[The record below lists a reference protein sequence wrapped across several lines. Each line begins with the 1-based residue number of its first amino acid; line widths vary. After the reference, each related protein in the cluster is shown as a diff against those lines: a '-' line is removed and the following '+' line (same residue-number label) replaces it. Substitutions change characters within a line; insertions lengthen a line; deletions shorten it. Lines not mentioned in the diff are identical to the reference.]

1 MSVAY
6 RAILEASQE
15 VPPTTS
21 TGSGLGTFVFD
32 SAAVA
37 ANYVF
42 LVTGVDYGPA
52 TGRPPQTPGT
62 ADDVVSTHYHN
73 QVRGTNGAVVFG
85 QVNPAQDNDDLAILL
100 NADGSWTVSGRWETT
115 DPANM
120 SITNFAAAL
129 NSTAIGADAPL
140 YFNVHTTQFTGGAIR
155 GQLVAIADDNA
166 NVVPGT
172 GGNDVLPGL
181 AGDDSVQGLA
191 GNDVLMGNLGNDT
204 LLGGI
209 GTDTVH
215 GGLGNDIVSGDEESD
230 LLFGN
235 EGADTIAG
243 GEGNNSISGGQD
255 SADAA
260 DSIVAGSGADQVFG
274 NGGADTIVAGDGANL
289 IFAGFGNDTIFAGT
303 GNDTIWGNEGNDTMA
318 GGAGAD
324 RYSFATGSGS
334 DQVNG
339 FNFAEG
345 DRLAVQGQ
353 TFTTGASGDGDVL
366 ITLSG
371 GGTIELNGIAP
382 GSFSPGFIV

>member
-21 TGSGLGTFVFD
+21 TASGLGTFVFD

-37 ANYVF
+37 ANYIF
-42 LVTGVDYGPA
+42 RVTGVDYGPA
-52 TGRPPQTPGT
+52 TGRPPQTATT

-85 QVNPAQDNDDLAILL
+85 QINPAQDNDDLAIFP
-100 NADGSWTVSGRWETT
+100 NADGSWTVTGRWETT
-115 DPANM
+115 DPAST

-129 NSTAIGADAPL
+129 GSTAIGSDAPI

-166 NVVPGT
+166 NTVQGT
-172 GGNDVLPGL
+172 GGDDVLPGL
-181 AGDDSVQGLA
+181 AGNDSILGLV
-191 GNDVLMGNLGNDT
+191 GNDFLMGNLGNDT
-204 LLGGI
+204 LLGGT
-209 GTDTVH
+209 GNDTAH
-215 GGLGNDIVSGDEESD
+215 GGMGDDVVSGDEDSD

-235 EGADTIAG
+235 EGADTITG

-260 DSIVAGSGADQVFG
+260 DLISAGSGADQVFG
-274 NGGADTIVAGDGANL
+274 NGGADTIGAGDGANL
-289 IFAGFGNDTIFAGT
+289 VFAGFGNDTILT
-303 GNDTIWGNEGNDTMA
+303 GSGADTIWGNEGNDTMA

-353 TFTTGASGDGDVL
+353 TFTAGTSGDGDVL
-366 ITLSG
+366 LTLSG
-371 GGTIELNGIAP
+371 GGTIELNGIAS
-382 GSFSPGFIV
+382 GSFSPGFVV